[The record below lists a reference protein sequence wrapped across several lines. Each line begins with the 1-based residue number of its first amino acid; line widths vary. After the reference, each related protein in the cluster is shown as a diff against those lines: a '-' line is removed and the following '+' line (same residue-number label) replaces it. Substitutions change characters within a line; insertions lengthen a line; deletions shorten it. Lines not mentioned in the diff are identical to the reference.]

1 MSANPWEDF
10 AKRGREPHERRAG
23 VARTGLDGRTKPA
36 GTPAGSADHGEGSGA
51 DAAAMGEPGRS
62 WLTLGGSLGSAV
74 PDRDEPGR
82 VAGDALDRSPEAVP
96 RASAGSG
103 QVGETIREPVK
114 GELELGGR
122 KVDVAQVT
130 MPVPNIRARDDYF
143 VPPDLAGAGWR
154 GRGRGPCRTGRA
166 RWPHQRLR
174 PRQIAGHRRPA
185 LPVRRLRRG
194 ESMPVRDKVVS
205 AAEAVAIIR
214 PGDMVATSGF
224 VGVGTPD
231 AIFVALEERFRATGQ
246 PRDLGLL
253 FAAAPGDG
261 KERGLNR
268 LAHDGLIG
276 RVVGG
281 HWSLVPKLG
290 KMAADG
296 LIEAWNLPLG
306 CVSQLFREIAGRRPG
321 LLSRV
326 GLGTFV
332 DPRQGGGKLN
342 AISTRDLVRVTKI
355 DGREWLFYEA
365 FPVEVAI
372 IRGTTADPDGNISME
387 REALI
392 LDNLAIAMAA
402 KASKGFVIAQVER
415 LAAAD
420 ALPAKQVAVPG
431 VLVDCVVL
439 APPEH
444 HAQTY
449 GTAFSPAFSG
459 QLRVPLDRIPP
470 LALDERKI
478 IARHCAMELPM
489 GGVVNLGIGM
499 PEAVAAVAKEENLLQ
514 QVTLHAEPGIIGGLP
529 QGGLDF
535 VAAINPSAIIAQN
548 QQFDFYDGGGL
559 DLACLGM
566 AQADRQGNVNV
577 SRFGGRFAGSGGFI
591 NITQNARAL
600 VFAGT
605 FTAGGLRVEA
615 GEGTL
620 RIAHEGR
627 SRKFVATVEQVTFN
641 GGLAA
646 SSGQPVLFVTERCV
660 FELTPS
666 GVELVEV
673 APGIEPERDILELM
687 DFRPLVRD
695 PKPMDARLFHAATM
709 GLEAMLLDRPL
720 AARFTLDPA
729 RSMLFID
736 FAGYRVRRVEQ
747 VEAVREHVK
756 SLVEPLGRKVE
767 AVIDYDGCDIDPTI
781 AEAWFDMARDVQAR
795 FYDKASRYTTS
806 AFMRLKLGDALQRR
820 EMAPHVFASAAETA
834 GPAAE

>member
-1 MSANPWEDF
+1 M
-10 AKRGREPHERRAG
+10 
-23 VARTGLDGRTKPA
+23 
-36 GTPAGSADHGEGSGA
+36 
-51 DAAAMGEPGRS
+51 
-62 WLTLGGSLGSAV
+62 
-74 PDRDEPGR
+74 
-82 VAGDALDRSPEAVP
+82 
-96 RASAGSG
+96 
-103 QVGETIREPVK
+103 
-114 GELELGGR
+114 
-122 KVDVAQVT
+122 
-130 MPVPNIRARDDYF
+130 
-143 VPPDLAGAGWR
+143 
-154 GRGRGPCRTGRA
+154 
-166 RWPHQRLR
+166 
-174 PRQIAGHRRPA
+174 
-185 LPVRRLRRG
+185 
-194 ESMPVRDKVVS
+194 RDKVVS

-231 AIFVALEERFRATGQ
+231 AIFVALEERFLATAQ

-261 KERGLNR
+261 KEKGLNR
-268 LAHDGLIG
+268 LAHDGLI
-276 RVVGG
+276 RRAVGG

-326 GLGTFV
+326 GIGTFV
-332 DPRQGGGKLN
+332 DPRHGGGKLN
-342 AISTRDLVRVTKI
+342 ALSTTDLVRVMEI
-355 DGREWLFYEA
+355 DGQEWLFYQA
-365 FPVEVAI
+365 IPVDVAI

-420 ALPAKQVAVPG
+420 ALPAKQVVVPG

-439 APPEH
+439 APAEH

-449 GTAFSPAFSG
+449 ATAFSPAFSG

-478 IARHCAMELPM
+478 IARRCAMELPM

-514 QVTLHAEPGIIGGLP
+514 QVTLTAEPGIIGGLP

-535 VAAINPSAIIAQN
+535 GAAINPSAIIAQN

-566 AQADRQGNVNV
+566 AQADGQGNVNV
-577 SRFGGRFAGSGGFI
+577 SRFGGRFAGAGGFI

-605 FTAGGLRVEA
+605 FTAGGLRVQA
-615 GEGTL
+615 GEGVL
-620 RIAHEGR
+620 RIAQEGR
-627 SRKFVATVEQVTFN
+627 SHKFVAAVEQVTFN
-641 GGLAA
+641 GSLAA
-646 SSGQPVLFVTERCV
+646 SAGQRVLYVTERCV
-660 FELTPS
+660 FRLTPS
-666 GVELVEV
+666 GLALVEV
-673 APGIEPERDILELM
+673 APGIDLERDILALM
-687 DFRPLVRD
+687 DFRPIIAD
-695 PKPMDARLFHAATM
+695 PKPMDERLFRAAGM

-720 AARFTLDPA
+720 ADRFAFDPA
-729 RSMLFID
+729 RATLFID
-736 FAGYRVRRVEQ
+736 FAGYRVQQMAQ
-747 VEAVREHVK
+747 VEAVREQVR
-756 SLVEPLGRKVE
+756 SLVEPLGRKVA
-767 AVIDYDGCDIDPTI
+767 AVIDYDGCTIDSTI
-781 AEAWFDMARDVQAR
+781 AEAWFDMARDVQSR

-820 EMAPHVFASAAETA
+820 EMAPHVFETAAEEAARFRPTA
-834 GPAAE
+834 E